1 MDILT
6 TILLVML
13 MFLCIGVLVQTSRLM
28 RNIKILR
35 STDFKQMIVALDRSA
50 AEARQVIVDMKETL
64 GGCVAA
70 NNLSL
75 ETAQDLRDELSLM
88 AQVANS
94 AGDRLLDAI
103 TQANEH
109 PLSKIVAH
117 LKIDLA
123 QDQKDPV

>member
-1 MDILT
+1 MDSLT

-13 MFLCIGVLVQTSRLM
+13 MVLCIGVLVQTSRLM

-35 STDFKQMIVALDRSA
+35 STDFKQMILALDRSA
-50 AEARQVIVDMKETL
+50 EQARQVITEMKETL

-88 AQVANS
+88 TQVANS
-94 AGDRLLDAI
+94 TGDRILETI
-103 TQANEH
+103 EKANEH

-117 LKIDLA
+117 LQRDLA
-123 QDQKDPV
+123 HNQKDIV

>member
-13 MFLCIGVLVQTSRLM
+13 MFLCAGVLVQTSRLM
-28 RNIKILR
+28 RHIKILR
-35 STDFKQMIVALDRSA
+35 STDFKQMILALDRSS
-50 AEARQVIVDMKETL
+50 EQARQVISEMKESL

-94 AGDRLLDAI
+94 AGDRILETI
-103 TQANEH
+103 GKANEH
-109 PLSKIVAH
+109 PLTKIVAH
-117 LKIDLA
+117 LQQDLP
-123 QDQKDPV
+123 QQHKDTV